1 MKRLVALA
9 IVVALGAGRGA
20 LAQEPDYTVGSQ
32 DVLTITVYDQPDLSG
47 KFKVETDGTLSFPLV
62 GRIKAA
68 GITLHAIEND
78 LKEKL
83 ADGYIKNPQVTVS
96 VESFQSQRIFI
107 LGEVRAPGPYP
118 LTGEMTIIEAL
129 ARAGSVNPTAADEI
143 SVVRPPTGKAAG
155 PVTVEQAGNDT
166 TVIKINIRDLQA
178 GDLSKNVLLKDG
190 DTIVVPK
197 AQGVYV
203 FGQVKAPGA
212 YAMDKGTTVLQALS
226 LAGGVTD
233 RGSTGRVKIV
243 RTVDGKKKELKAKLT
258 DLVEPGDTLIVG
270 ERFF

>member
-1 MKRLVALA
+1 MKRLFALTLL
-9 IVVALGAGRGA
+9 IALVAGRPA
-20 LAQEPDYTVGSQ
+20 LAQQPDYIVGSQ
-32 DVLTITVYDQPDLSG
+32 DILTITVYDQPDMSG
-47 KFKVETDGTLSFPLV
+47 KFKVEADGMFSFPLV

-68 GITLHAIEND
+68 GITLHGIEND
-78 LKEKL
+78 LKAKL
-83 ADGYIKNPQVTVS
+83 SDGYLKNPQVTVA
-96 VESFQSQRIFI
+96 VETFQSQRIFI
-107 LGEVRAPGPYP
+107 LGEVHAPGPYV
-118 LTGEMTIIEAL
+118 LTGDMTIIEAL
-129 ARAGSVNPTAADEI
+129 ARAGSVTPQAADEI
-143 SVVRPPTGKAAG
+143 LIVRPPAGKAAG
-155 PVTVEQAGNDT
+155 PVMPDQAGGDT
-166 TVIKINIRDLQA
+166 TVIRINIRDLQE
-178 GDLSKNVLLKDG
+178 GNLSKNVLLKDG

-212 YAMDKGTTVLQALS
+212 YAMEKGTTVLQALS

-243 RTVDGKKKELKAKLT
+243 RSVDGKKKELKAKLT